1 MMTIIYKVISGSHS
15 YGTNTPTSDVDIR
28 GVFIPE
34 DSYVFGIMRM
44 DQQISNDNEDRLFYD
59 LRKYIRLLVDCN
71 PNIIELLYVDKRHI
85 LEMTPLGAMLRDAR
99 NIFLS
104 KRVYYT
110 FGAYAHAQIKRMEGH
125 IRWIQNPP
133 NKPNP
138 ITFGALFKDGAH
150 RFPDTQT
157 ERAYNAALKNY
168 SNYVTWKANRNPAR
182 AELENKFGYDVKH
195 AMHTFRLFS
204 MGIEILQTG
213 NLSVLRPNVEFL
225 RSILSGEFSY
235 KEIKELAGVFN
246 SDLDAALVNSNL
258 PERTDFG
265 KANNLCITIMKKY
278 YEQE

>member
-1 MMTIIYKVISGSHS
+1 MKIIYKVISGSHS
-15 YGTNTPTSDVDIR
+15 YGTNTPTSDVDVR

-44 DQQISNDNEDRLFYD
+44 DQKVLNDNEDTVLYD
-59 LRKYIRLLVDCN
+59 LRKYIKLLVDCN

-85 LEMTPLGAMLRDAR
+85 LEMTSLGAMLRDAR
-99 NIFLS
+99 SMFLS

-133 NKPNP
+133 DKPDP

-150 RFPDTQT
+150 RFPDTQM
-157 ERAYNAALKNY
+157 ERAYDAALKNY
-168 SNYVTWKANRNPAR
+168 YNYETWRVDRNPAR
-182 AELENKFGYDVKH
+182 AALENKFGYDVKH

-213 NLSVLRPNVEFL
+213 NLSVLRPNIEFL
-225 RSILSGEFSY
+225 RSILNGKFSY
-235 KEIKELAGVFN
+235 EEIKELAKTFS
-246 SDLDAALVNSNL
+246 SDLDAAFQNSSL
-258 PERTDFG
+258 PERVNFS
-265 KANNLCITIMKKY
+265 KANELCVAIMKKH
-278 YEQE
+278 YE

>member
-1 MMTIIYKVISGSHS
+1 MKIIYKVISGSHS
-15 YGTNTPTSDVDIR
+15 YGTNTPTSDVDVR

-44 DQQISNDNEDRLFYD
+44 DQKVLNDNEDTVLYD
-59 LRKYIRLLVDCN
+59 LRRYIKLLVDCN

-85 LEMTPLGAMLRDAR
+85 LEMTSLGAMLRDAKSM
-99 NIFLS
+99 FLS

-133 NKPNP
+133 DKPDP

-150 RFPDTQT
+150 RFPDTQM
-157 ERAYNAALKNY
+157 ERAYDAALKNY
-168 SNYVTWKANRNPAR
+168 YNYETWRVDRNPAR
-182 AELENKFGYDVKH
+182 AALENKFGYDVKH

-213 NLSVLRPNVEFL
+213 NLSVLRPNIEFL
-225 RSILSGEFSY
+225 RSILNGKFSY
-235 KEIKELAGVFN
+235 EEIKELAKTFS
-246 SDLDAALVNSNL
+246 SDLDAAFQNSSL
-258 PERTDFG
+258 PERVNFS
-265 KANNLCITIMKKY
+265 KANELCVAIMKKH
-278 YEQE
+278 YE